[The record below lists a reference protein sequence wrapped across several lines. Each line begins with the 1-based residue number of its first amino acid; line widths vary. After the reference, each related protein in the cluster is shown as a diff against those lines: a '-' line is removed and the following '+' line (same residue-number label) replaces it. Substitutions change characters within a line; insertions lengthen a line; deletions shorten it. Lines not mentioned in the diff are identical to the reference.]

1 MKRNLY
7 LTLAGVLAMGLI
19 AAGCGDDDSSG
30 GEALTKEEFI
40 AQADA
45 ICQQGEEE
53 LDAASARLSGKGTDA
68 QFEAF
73 VREELVPNVQSQ
85 VDQIGELVAPE
96 ADQEQIDALLD
107 SANDGVDE
115 MAQDPSQAQ
124 YGDPLG
130 EANTLATDY
139 GLKVCGQD

>member
-1 MKRNLY
+1 M
-7 LTLAGVLAMGLI
+7 
-19 AAGCGDDDSSG
+19 
-30 GEALTKEEFI
+30 
-40 AQADA
+40 
-45 ICQQGEEE
+45 
-53 LDAASARLSGKGTDA
+53 
-68 QFEAF
+68 
-73 VREELVPNVQSQ
+73 PNVQSQ

-115 MAQDPSQAQ
+115 MAQDPSQVQ

-130 EANTLATDY
+130 EANTLATDF